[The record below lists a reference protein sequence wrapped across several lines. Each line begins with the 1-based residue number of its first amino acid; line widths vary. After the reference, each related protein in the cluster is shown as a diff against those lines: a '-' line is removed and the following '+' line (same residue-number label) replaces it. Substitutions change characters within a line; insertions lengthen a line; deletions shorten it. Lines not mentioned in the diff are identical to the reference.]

1 MGLTKVETEIIGLWA
16 ACGSLDSMVNHALL
30 KLVGGHGAREVRFET
45 STHQQLFN
53 ILLLDF
59 LEKVDVTLTGEQG
72 SCLDVLDGACRT
84 ASFHENGS
92 VELLAKPV
100 NDLRTWLN
108 AEITVG
114 TWLPSIHQ
122 QLDLKIQRQE
132 SIYICGNISK
142 HNLARLTGAA
152 KRLDEILRRHGVT
165 VGYVK
170 ALHVLNDFYA
180 RFHEDIFEYHSTV
193 ITELLNNIRW
203 GIHDYLS
210 PEYLGAKVQDAG
222 DPIRYSYRYPD
233 SVSDDF
239 AKSCYWDLMNMV
251 QRKPYMERFT
261 ANSLW
266 KQGY

>member
-1 MGLTKVETEIIGLWA
+1 MEFTTVETEVIGLWV

-30 KLVGGHGAREVRFET
+30 KLVGDRGAREVHFET
-45 STHQQLFN
+45 STHLQLFN

-84 ASFHENGS
+84 ASFDVNGS
-92 VELLAKPV
+92 GEFLRKPV
-100 NDLRTWLN
+100 DDLRAWLD

-122 QLDLKIQRQE
+122 QLDLKIQRRE
-132 SIYICGNISK
+132 SIYICGNMSK

-152 KRLDEILRRHGVT
+152 KRLDEILCRHGVT

-170 ALHVLNDFYA
+170 PLHVLDDFYV

-193 ITELLNNIRW
+193 IAELLNNARW

-210 PEYLGAKVQDAG
+210 PEYLGEKVQDAN
-222 DPIRYSYRYPD
+222 DPTKYSYRYPED
-233 SVSDDF
+233 LSDDF
-239 AKSCYWDLMNMV
+239 AKSCYRDLMNTV
-251 QRKPYMERFT
+251 RRKPYIERFT
-261 ANSLW
+261 ANSVW